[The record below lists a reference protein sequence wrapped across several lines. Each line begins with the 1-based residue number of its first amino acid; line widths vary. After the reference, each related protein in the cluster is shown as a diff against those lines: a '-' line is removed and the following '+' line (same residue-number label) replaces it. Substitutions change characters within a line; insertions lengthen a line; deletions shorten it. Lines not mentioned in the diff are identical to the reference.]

1 MITPQQQ
8 PVDILVLDIE
18 TTGLNPAN
26 DCILEISFIPAQL
39 THDKLHID
47 YKASFSSVIAPY
59 KFGFDKMSPN
69 VRRMHESS
77 GLLQEVGQTLLEVND
92 VETNILTYINS
103 LFGHRATKIQ
113 LCGNS
118 IHFDR
123 SFIKTDM
130 KRLEQRLS
138 YRMLDVTPFR
148 TLKQMLVSTEESI
161 PKHRALED
169 CTYSAQLLAE
179 FYEALCINFR
189 R

>member
-1 MITPQQQ
+1 MIIQQQQ
-8 PVDILVLDIE
+8 PLDILILDIE

-26 DCILEISFIPAQL
+26 DCIIEIAFIPAQL
-39 THDKLHID
+39 THKSLHID
-47 YKASFSSVIAPY
+47 PKGAFSSVIAPY

-77 GLLQEVGQTLLEVND
+77 GLLQEVSQTTKELND
-92 VETNILTYINS
+92 VETQILTHLNS
-103 LFGHRATKIQ
+103 IFGHRSTQIQ

-123 SFIKTDM
+123 SFIKMDM

-138 YRMLDVTPFR
+138 YRLLDVTPYR
-148 TLKQMLVSTEESI
+148 TLKQMIVNTQESV
-161 PKHRALED
+161 PKHRALDD

-179 FYEALCINFR
+179 FYEDLCLR
-189 R
+189 HKS